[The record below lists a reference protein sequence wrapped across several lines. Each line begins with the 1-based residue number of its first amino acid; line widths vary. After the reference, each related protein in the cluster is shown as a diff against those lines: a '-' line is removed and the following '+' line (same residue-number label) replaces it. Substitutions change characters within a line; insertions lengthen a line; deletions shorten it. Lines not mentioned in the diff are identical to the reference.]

1 MVLEHSKSLLLKAW
15 EQLSHWCH
23 LLQRQHQVPGKLAWN
38 EGSNY
43 LMTLATPYGR
53 WRYLRMS
60 SNDSSTQEL
69 FWWVTLETCSL
80 WRSSNSHRWL
90 YYLDDDII
98 QRKWQDYNLRTLQE
112 PSQERNAVHRKNEL
126 EEVRGPTKATETM
139 DNGSIFPDLRLK

>member
-1 MVLEHSKSLLLKAW
+1 MFEYT
-15 EQLSHWCH
+15 
-23 LLQRQHQVPGKLAWN
+23 G
-38 EGSNY
+38 
-43 LMTLATPYGR
+43 
-53 WRYLRMS
+53 
-60 SNDSSTQEL
+60 
-69 FWWVTLETCSL
+69 
-80 WRSSNSHRWL
+80 